1 MYRYCIIDFNRW
13 IGSWLW
19 REFWCFVD
27 VSFCDIEIL
36 VHDCPWQSPITSPR
50 YLVQRIAMRQPDILM
65 QSDGGSFYKAT
76 ICSQLM
82 ECFWR
87 YQLHQQISTNKSWHG
102 LAHKSG
108 SVERPWSYLA
118 TLQIYY
124 KSLENPA
131 ESNSGNSLLFDLGV
145 SSMALL
151 TWRHAPPKNDSSQCL
166 SDCQSWT
173 CFQCP
178 PSSSPFEEWTTC
190 PRYGQPQFAL
200 PLHAR
205 VVWGVFKLIK
215 CNFEFLV
222 HAPNVRP
229 CPLLMLQRSHA
240 MSCIR
245 LAPNISKRL

>member
-1 MYRYCIIDFNRW
+1 MLQTSSNKPNSTCHRCS
-13 IGSWLW
+13 GA
-19 REFWCFVD
+19 
-27 VSFCDIEIL
+27 
-36 VHDCPWQSPITSPR
+36 PQS
-50 YLVQRIAMRQPDILM
+50 
-65 QSDGGSFYKAT
+65 T
-76 ICSQLM
+76 INSNQ
-82 ECFWR
+82 
-87 YQLHQQISTNKSWHG
+87 HQQISTNKSWHG

-173 CFQCP
+173 CFRCP

-229 CPLLMLQRSHA
+229 CPLQMLQRSHA

-245 LAPNISKRL
+245 WLQASPNCCKVYGISGSACFLGAQKPLSHLNAGAGLPGVLRIDPGWVTGGASQHIHNGTW